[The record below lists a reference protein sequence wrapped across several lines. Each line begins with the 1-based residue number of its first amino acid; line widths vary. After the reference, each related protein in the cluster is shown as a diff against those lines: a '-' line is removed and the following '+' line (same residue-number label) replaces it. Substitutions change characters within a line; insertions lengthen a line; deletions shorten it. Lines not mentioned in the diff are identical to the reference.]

1 MGCGAVAQEVLVA
14 RFDWTRRWVF
24 ALSDPDEPDWQRPR
38 PKAHEL
44 VRDTWLA
51 VAVAAV
57 SVLSLAF
64 IESYTSFPADQP
76 WWLGYLASVLMV
88 VPLAFRRRFPVVG
101 VLAASAVFVWA
112 YYVVPQVNMQLFF
125 QIAYFASVYS
135 MVAWG
140 RSRQLVTLMV
150 VGLAVFTA
158 GWLMVDWTIT
168 NSYAEILNNLEETS
182 GPFSAAVGIMGYT
195 VVMNVV
201 YFGGAAVMGR
211 ASWRRA
217 LDRRRLREQA
227 WRIAQ
232 QSEQLANRAVVEER
246 LRIARELH
254 DVVAHHVSAI
264 GIQAGAARTVMA
276 KNPQAAAAALSTVE
290 ASSRQAVT
298 EMRELLGVLRAEDGS
313 VLPSESRTPEPRLSE
328 LDDLVSSHARHGLA
342 VTLNTSL
349 EHPDDLDQLPGSLQ
363 LTVYRCLQ
371 EALANVTRHSTARE
385 ATAVVRTG
393 STPEDPEGREP
404 NAWVELEV
412 TDHGQ
417 PKPGTEGSG
426 FGLKGITERARL
438 YNGVTDIG
446 PRTPGPGWRVRVRL
460 PRPLTRATQE
470 VTP

>member
-1 MGCGAVAQEVLVA
+1 MA
-14 RFDWTRRWVF
+14 RFEWSRGWVS

-44 VRDTWLA
+44 RRDIWLA
-51 VAVAAV
+51 VAVAAA
-57 SVLSLAF
+57 SVLSLAL
-64 IESYTSFPADQP
+64 IESYTPFASDQP
-76 WWLGYLASVLMV
+76 WWLGYLASILIA
-88 VPLAFRRRFPVVG
+88 VPLAFRRRFPVAG
-101 VLAASAVFVWA
+101 VVAATAVFVWA
-112 YYVVPQVNMQLFF
+112 YYTVPQVNIQLFF
-125 QIAYFASVYS
+125 QIAYFASLYS
-135 MVAWG
+135 MVAWA
-140 RSRQLVTLMV
+140 RSRQLVMLMV

-168 NSYAEILNNLEETS
+168 NSYAELLDDIEETS
-182 GPFSAAVGIMGYT
+182 GPFSPTVGIMGYS
-195 VVMNVV
+195 VIMNIV
-201 YFGGAAVMGR
+201 YFGGAVFMGR

-276 KNPQAAAAALSTVE
+276 KNPEAAATALGTVE
-290 ASSRQAVT
+290 ESSRQAVT
-298 EMRELLGVLRAEDGS
+298 EMRELLGVLRAEDGG
-313 VLPSESRTPEPRLSE
+313 VLPAQSRTPEPRLSE
-328 LDDLVSSHARHGLA
+328 LDDLVASHARHGLA
-342 VTLNTSL
+342 VTLNTAL

-371 EALANVTRHSTARE
+371 EALANVTRHSTARQ

-393 STPEDPEGREP
+393 STTADSGEQKTH
-404 NAWVELEV
+404 AWVELEV

-426 FGLKGITERARL
+426 YGLKGITERARL
-438 YNGVTDIG
+438 YNGVTEIG
-446 PRTPGPGWRVRVRL
+446 PRTPGPGWRVRVRI
-460 PRPLTRATQE
+460 PRSFTRATQE

>member
-1 MGCGAVAQEVLVA
+1 MA
-14 RFDWTRRWVF
+14 RFPWARGWVA

-38 PKAHEL
+38 PTSHEL
-44 VRDTWLA
+44 VRDVWLA
-51 VAVAAV
+51 AAVAAA
-57 SVLSLAF
+57 SVLSLAL
-64 IESYTSFPADQP
+64 IESYTSFSSDQP
-76 WWLGYLASVLMV
+76 WWLGYLVSVLIA
-88 VPLAFRRRFPVVG
+88 VPLAFRRRYPVAG
-101 VLAASAVFVWA
+101 VLAATAVFVWA
-112 YYVVPQVNMQLFF
+112 YYVAPHVNIQLFF
-125 QIAYFASVYS
+125 QIASFASLYS
-135 MVAWG
+135 MVAWA

-150 VGLAVFTA
+150 VAIAVFTV
-158 GWLMVDWTIT
+158 GWLMIDWTIT
-168 NSYAEILNNLEETS
+168 NSYAELLDDIEETS
-182 GPFSAAVGIMGYT
+182 GPFSPAVGIMGYS
-195 VVMNVV
+195 VIMNVV
-201 YFGGAAVMGR
+201 YFGGAVIMGR

-264 GIQAGAARTVMA
+264 GIQAGAARTVMT
-276 KNPQAAAAALSTVE
+276 KNPEAAAAALTTVE

-313 VLPSESRTPEPRLSE
+313 VLPSQSRTPEPGLSE
-328 LDDLVSSHARHGLA
+328 LDDLVASHAKHGLA
-342 VTLNTSL
+342 VTFNTSL
-349 EHPDDLDQLPGSLQ
+349 EQPDDLTQLPGSLQ

-393 STPEDPEGREP
+393 STTADAEEP
-404 NAWVELEV
+404 RTEAWVELEV

-417 PKPGTEGSG
+417 SKPGTEGSG

-438 YNGVTDIG
+438 YNGVTEIG
-446 PRTPGPGWRVRVRL
+446 PRTPGPGWRVRVRI

>member
-1 MGCGAVAQEVLVA
+1 MA
-14 RFDWTRRWVF
+14 RFDRTRWWVS

-38 PKAHEL
+38 PQAHEL
-44 VRDTWLA
+44 ARDVWLA
-51 VAVAAV
+51 VAVAAA
-57 SVLSLAF
+57 SVLSLSL
-64 IESYTSFPADQP
+64 ILSYTSFPSDQP
-76 WWLGYLASVLMV
+76 WWMGYLMSVLIA
-88 VPLAFRRRFPVVG
+88 VPLAVRRRFPVAG
-101 VLAASAVFVWA
+101 LLAATAVFVWA
-112 YYVVPQVNMQLFF
+112 YYVTPYVTIQLFF

-135 MVAWG
+135 MVAWA
-140 RSRQLVTLMV
+140 RSRQLVALMV
-150 VGLAVFTA
+150 VGLVVFTA
-158 GWLMVDWTIT
+158 GWLMVDWTIS
-168 NSYAEILNNLEETS
+168 NSYSELQAHIEETS
-182 GPFSAAVGIMGYT
+182 GPFSAAFGIMGYS
-195 VVMNVV
+195 VIMNIV
-201 YFGGAAVMGR
+201 YFGGAVFMGR
-211 ASWRRA
+211 SSWRRA

-264 GIQAGAARTVMA
+264 GIQAGAARTVMT

-313 VLPSESRTPEPRLSE
+313 VLPAQSRTPEPRLSE
-328 LDDLVSSHARHGLA
+328 LGDLVASHARNGLA

-349 EHPDDLDQLPGSLQ
+349 EHPEDLEQLPGSLQ

-371 EALANVTRHSTARE
+371 EALANITRHSTARE

-393 STPEDPEGREP
+393 STTHETDESRTA
-404 NAWVELEV
+404 AWVEVEV
-412 TDHGQ
+412 TDHGHS
-417 PKPGTEGSG
+417 KPGTEGSG

-438 YNGVTDIG
+438 YNGVTEIG
-446 PRTPGPGWRVRVRL
+446 PRTPGPGWRVRVRM
-460 PRPLTRATQE
+460 PRPQTHATQE